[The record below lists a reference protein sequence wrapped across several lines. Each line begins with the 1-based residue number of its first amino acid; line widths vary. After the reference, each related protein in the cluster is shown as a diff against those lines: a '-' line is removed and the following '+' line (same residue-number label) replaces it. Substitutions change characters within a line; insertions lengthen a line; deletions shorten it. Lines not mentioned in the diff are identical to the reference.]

1 MENNRPNQ
9 DHSEQKIDSKNS
21 AVLKP
26 WHAPKLVIED
36 TENTK
41 GGTFTCNSPGDD
53 AWYSS

>member
-1 MENNRPNQ
+1 MKSSNTE
-9 DHSEQKIDSKNS
+9 DKNKTFEE
-21 AVLKP
+21 ANEKTLKA

-41 GGTFTCNSPGDD
+41 GGDFSCNSPGDD

>member
-1 MENNRPNQ
+1 MKKLNQ
-9 DHSEQKIDSKNS
+9 EVPINKSEEINKSE
-21 AVLKP
+21 LKP

-53 AWYSS
+53 GWYSS

>member
-1 MENNRPNQ
+1 MK
-9 DHSEQKIDSKNS
+9 SSKTKDKNKKN
-21 AVLKP
+21 LKT

-41 GGTFTCNSPGDD
+41 GGNFSCNSPGDD